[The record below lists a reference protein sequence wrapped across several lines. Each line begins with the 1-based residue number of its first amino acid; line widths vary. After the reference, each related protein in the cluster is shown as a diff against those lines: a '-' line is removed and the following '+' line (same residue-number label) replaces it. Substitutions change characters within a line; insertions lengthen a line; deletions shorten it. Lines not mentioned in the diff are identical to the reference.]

1 MGSNPPI
8 QAIPFQQAQPSKH
21 IARFLESIRPYKQ
34 EHCDSGVGYFHRS
47 RLGGDVLR
55 EEDWNPNAPILPAAL
70 FLDDEWA
77 TAARRELEQRLRNR
91 KSTSTIKTSIA
102 PYPKGDDRRRS
113 GSHGPRSPF
122 GHQELAPL
130 DHSTGDSPTS
140 VSIPTIPTEIQADAQ
155 LLAKSRRQQSSR
167 LLEPVEPPPA
177 ADGFERFKSDAMHA
191 GAGDLRFHRGGIF
204 ARGVASKPVKV
215 VAPPQDTRG
224 VQIVSPFLETPPH
237 SAGTSAPNDWLNP
250 TSPPNDALAQQ
261 SQRQPS
267 RLSQIVTSNQALAPL
282 NSAWAGSQDTSRPFG
297 STIPAVAAL
306 ATAPPHD
313 RVPSATP
320 TANWS
325 VWPNQPESS
334 RSPVLPQGLGAFS
347 KLAHLQQQQQQQQQR
362 NTPEDW
368 APAAQPLQEWLSYM
382 YGAALPPTPPRRDSY
397 HYAEGVGDAVR
408 STSADPSLLGPTQAA
423 AAGNFDWQRPLSAP
437 PRESNLLSPP
447 PAAPAQPTH
456 SWAYPSAADTSRA
469 TDHVTVLLADDPVGL
484 NQPAHRSPPTPSF
497 PSLAPDTHA
506 HGKQFDLSPGTA
518 LFSPTLGANW
528 FDGPANAGYHASQ
541 PLHTPPVAPAP
552 YTYGYEPAHHA
563 TTTTNARQDK
573 PLAAYRFPDSL
584 SPYQQPSPLP
594 SHFTTHGSYALNN
607 SMPQPSTPFYT

>member
-1 MGSNPPI
+1 MPVQG
-8 QAIPFQQAQPSKH
+8 
-21 IARFLESIRPYKQ
+21 
-34 EHCDSGVGYFHRS
+34 
-47 RLGGDVLR
+47 LGG
-55 EEDWNPNAPILPAAL
+55 LP
-70 FLDDEWA
+70 
-77 TAARRELEQRLRNR
+77 
-91 KSTSTIKTSIA
+91 
-102 PYPKGDDRRRS
+102 
-113 GSHGPRSPF
+113 
-122 GHQELAPL
+122 
-130 DHSTGDSPTS
+130 
-140 VSIPTIPTEIQADAQ
+140 
-155 LLAKSRRQQSSR
+155 
-167 LLEPVEPPPA
+167 
-177 ADGFERFKSDAMHA
+177 
-191 GAGDLRFHRGGIF
+191 
-204 ARGVASKPVKV
+204 
-215 VAPPQDTRG
+215 DTRG

-267 RLSQIVTSNQALAPL
+267 RLSQIVTSNPALAPL
-282 NSAWAGSQDTSRPFG
+282 NSAWAGSQDTSRPFS

-347 KLAHLQQQQQQQQQR
+347 KLAQLQQQHQR

-447 PAAPAQPTH
+447 PATAPAQPTH

-469 TDHVTVLLADDPVGL
+469 DPVGL
-484 NQPAHRSPPTPSF
+484 NQPAHRSPPTPSY

-506 HGKQFDLSPGTA
+506 QGKQFDMSPGTA

-528 FDGPANAGYHASQ
+528 FDGSANAGYHGSQ
-541 PLHTPPVAPAP
+541 PLHAQPIAPAP

-563 TTTTNARQDK
+563 TTNTTARQDTH
-573 PLAAYRFPDSL
+573 LAAYRFPNSL

-594 SHFTTHGSYALNN
+594 SHFTTHGSNALALNN
-607 SMPQPSTPFYT
+607 SMPQQPSTPFYT